1 MRPLVTAH
9 RHDSSR
15 DEQREWMQSL
25 RSKTSYIEFV
35 FNGGEDEGH
44 ALIGQLA
51 HLEST
56 RTVGV
61 GPGNGYQ
68 RSRPTAVKRR
78 FAYDRDILRAVD
90 ALGGIF
96 PAQASTESWTGLGD
110 VDVVFL
116 DSMGRVLGAT
126 VTHEGMLIT
135 TQNVEH
141 PGRWA

>member
-1 MRPLVTAH
+1 MRPLVAAH
-9 RHDSSR
+9 RHHPSL

-25 RSKTSYIEFV
+25 RSRTSHIEFV
-35 FNGGEDEGH
+35 FNSGEDEGH
-44 ALIGQLA
+44 ALIEQLS
-51 HLEST
+51 HLSST

-61 GPGNGYQ
+61 GPGNGYA

-90 ALGGIF
+90 GLGGIF
-96 PAQASTESWTGLGD
+96 PAEASRESWTGLGD

-116 DSMGRVLGAT
+116 DPTGRVLGAT

-135 TQNVEH
+135 LPDEEH
-141 PGRWA
+141 PGR